1 MKKIDTL
8 LAILLLAAALAGAQT
23 QARVRSFTGKVE
35 ILGAQ
40 QAWVPVKA
48 GMSLGLGTT
57 ISTGFNST
65 AVLELGSSV
74 LQVKPLTRLRLNEL
88 VAREGTVTTDLFLQV
103 GKIRAEVKSAEGL
116 AQDFKVKSPVS
127 TAAVRGT
134 GFEYDGY
141 ELYVFEG
148 TVTYSNLTGQSRS
161 YSPGEQGGTDGYDT
175 PSGRRTA
182 AAVRLRG
189 EPLHPRRR
197 ERERDRAVGDG
208 PRHGQRRYQRDF
220 PADVVAKGDG
230 HDEENR
236 AWHKH
241 SSGGAGPGLLLL
253 EARF

>member
-1 MKKIDTL
+1 MMKKIDTL

-40 QAWVPVKA
+40 QAWAPVKA

-148 TVTYSNLTGQSRS
+148 TVSYTNLTGQSRS
-161 YSPGEQGGTDGYDT
+161 YAPGEQGDSDGYSPPSDAEQQLLSDSGVNPYT
-175 PSGRRTA
+175 P
-182 AAVRLRG
+182 
-189 EPLHPRRR
+189 
-197 ERERDRAVGDG
+197 
-208 PRHGQRRYQRDF
+208 
-220 PADVVAKGDG
+220 
-230 HDEENR
+230 
-236 AWHKH
+236 
-241 SSGGAGPGLLLL
+241 GAGNQTVTAPTVTGPLTGSAVITVMYLPN
-253 EARF
+253 

>member
-1 MKKIDTL
+1 MKKTGAL
-8 LAILLLAAALAGAQT
+8 LVVLLLAAALAGAQT
-23 QARVRSFTGKVE
+23 QARVRSSTGKVE

-40 QAWVPVKA
+40 QAWVPVKP
-48 GMSLGLGTT
+48 GMILGLGTT

-65 AVLELGSSV
+65 AVLELGASV

-148 TVTYSNLTGQSRS
+148 TVTYTNQTGQSRS
-161 YSPGEQGGTDGYDT
+161 YSPGEQGGSDGYDT
-175 PSGRRTA
+175 PSDA
-182 AAVRLRG
+182 EQEL
-189 EPLHPRRR
+189 L
-197 ERERDRAVGDG
+197 D
-208 PRHGQRRYQRDF
+208 DF
-220 PADVVAKGDG
+220 GVNPYTP
-230 HDEENR
+230 
-236 AWHKH
+236 
-241 SSGGAGPGLLLL
+241 GAGNQVLVSPPHITRTGTITVILQLDLR
-253 EARF
+253 AQ

>member
-1 MKKIDTL
+1 MMKKIYTL

-175 PSGRRTA
+175 PSDA
-182 AAVRLRG
+182 EQQL
-189 EPLHPRRR
+189 LS
-197 ERERDRAVGDG
+197 D
-208 PRHGQRRYQRDF
+208 
-220 PADVVAKGDG
+220 
-230 HDEENR
+230 
-236 AWHKH
+236 
-241 SSGGAGPGLLLL
+241 SGVNPYTPGAGNESVTVPPVTGP
-253 EARF
+253 ATGRVIIRIANPNG

>member
-1 MKKIDTL
+1 MKRIAIVFTL
-8 LAILLLAAALAGAQT
+8 LLLAGTLAFAQS
-23 QARVRSFTGKVE
+23 QARVRTVTGKVE

-48 GMSLGLGTT
+48 GMNLGLGTT

-88 VAREGTVTTDLFLQV
+88 VARQGTVTTDLFLQV

-141 ELYVFEG
+141 DLYVFEG

-161 YSPGEQGGTDGYDT
+161 YSPGEQGATDGFDT
-175 PSGRRTA
+175 PSDATDQ
-182 AAVRLRG
+182 L
-189 EPLHPRRR
+189 LS
-197 ERERDRAVGDG
+197 
-208 PRHGQRRYQRDF
+208 
-220 PADVVAKGDG
+220 
-230 HDEENR
+230 
-236 AWHKH
+236 
-241 SSGGAGPGLLLL
+241 SSGVNPYTPGAGNQTVIVNPGTGP
-253 EARF
+253 ATGSVSIRVINPQG

>member
-1 MKKIDTL
+1 MKRVAIILTL
-8 LAILLLAAALAGAQT
+8 LLLAGSLAFAQS
-23 QARVRSFTGKVE
+23 QARVRTVTGKVE
-35 ILGAQ
+35 ILSAQ
-40 QAWVPVKA
+40 QAWVPVKT
-48 GMSLGLGTT
+48 GMNLGLGTI

-148 TVTYSNLTGQSRS
+148 TVTFTNLTGQSRS
-161 YSPGEQGGTDGYDT
+161 YSPGEQGGSDGYDSPPDAEEQLLSDFGVNPYT
-175 PSGRRTA
+175 P
-182 AAVRLRG
+182 
-189 EPLHPRRR
+189 
-197 ERERDRAVGDG
+197 
-208 PRHGQRRYQRDF
+208 
-220 PADVVAKGDG
+220 
-230 HDEENR
+230 
-236 AWHKH
+236 
-241 SSGGAGPGLLLL
+241 GAGNETVVTPPTTRGSTGSVTIIIRDALPQ
-253 EARF
+253 

>member
-1 MKKIDTL
+1 MKRIGTL
-8 LAILLLAAALAGAQT
+8 LVAMLLAAALAGAQA
-23 QARVRSFTGKVE
+23 QARVRSFAGKVE

-40 QAWVPVKA
+40 QAWVPVKP

-74 LQVKPLTRLRLNEL
+74 LMVRPLTRLRLNEL
-88 VAREGTVTTDLFLQV
+88 VARQGTVTTELFLQV

-161 YSPGEQGGTDGYDT
+161 YSPGEEGGSDGYDT
-175 PSGRRTA
+175 PSEA
-182 AAVRLRG
+182 EQQL
-189 EPLHPRRR
+189 LS
-197 ERERDRAVGDG
+197 
-208 PRHGQRRYQRDF
+208 DF
-220 PADVVAKGDG
+220 GVNPYTP
-230 HDEENR
+230 
-236 AWHKH
+236 
-241 SSGGAGPGLLLL
+241 GAGGETVTVAPVTGP
-253 EARF
+253 ATGNVVITVVFPPM

>member
-1 MKKIDTL
+1 M
-8 LAILLLAAALAGAQT
+8 
-23 QARVRSFTGKVE
+23 E

-148 TVTYSNLTGQSRS
+148 TVTYTNLTGQSRS
-161 YSPGEQGGTDGYDT
+161 YAPGEQGGSDGYDT
-175 PSGRRTA
+175 PSDA
-182 AAVRLRG
+182 EEQLLSDFAVN
-189 EPLHPRRR
+189 PYTP
-197 ERERDRAVGDG
+197 
-208 PRHGQRRYQRDF
+208 
-220 PADVVAKGDG
+220 
-230 HDEENR
+230 
-236 AWHKH
+236 
-241 SSGGAGPGLLLL
+241 GAGNETVTDPAGDRPGTGSVTIIIQDPR
-253 EARF
+253 A